1 METRLCRRDENV
13 HFGLKRFRLIRLDD
27 TGKKSVS
34 RPYHGLA
41 LYVKEYF
48 QIQKVVKLQC
58 KSFEFIFV
66 GIFSIQRGYIQV
78 VVLYKYP
85 KSLQADFRKDIIC
98 HLRPAVDL
106 HAKLV
111 ILGDFNI
118 QIDGANTGFVDFVET
133 LFGCMQKINQC
144 TTDSGSVLDL
154 IFSNSEGF
162 CDVIEAYWSDHKF
175 IYCAINK

>member
-1 METRLCRRDENV
+1 MNSYL
-13 HFGLKRFRLIRLDD
+13 LAYSAFR
-27 TGKKSVS
+27 
-34 RPYHGLA
+34 
-41 LYVKEYF
+41 E
-48 QIQKVVKLQC
+48 
-58 KSFEFIFV
+58 
-66 GIFSIQRGYIQV
+66 GIFKLLCCTNTQ
-78 VVLYKYP
+78 

-144 TTDSGSVLDL
+144 TTDSGLVLDL

-162 CDVIEAYWSDHKF
+162 CDIIEAYWSDHKF